1 MVDSKNPIDL
11 VGRLSERLTG
21 DREEKPA
28 VDRGRREP
36 QLAAPP
42 QQVVTPPVEA
52 TPDPVSVPRAVKAEL
67 VDPQPAASG
76 ARKQQPVIEIDLV
89 RLQKEGF
96 LTPQNQRSLIAE
108 EYRVIK
114 RPLLRAA
121 FDRSGEAGH
130 LNHVVMVTS
139 AKPNEG
145 KTFTSINLAMSVASE
160 RDLYVLLVDCDIRR
174 MELSTKLGIAE
185 RKGIMDVLL
194 NPSLQVSDVMLKT
207 NIPNLA
213 VIPSGQPV
221 AQATEL
227 FASQGMTK
235 LVDDLASRYPDR
247 FIIFDTPP
255 ILASSEP
262 GVLAMHVGHVIIV
275 VAAGETSRKA
285 ITESLPLVN
294 SCPNV
299 HFVLNRAQMVAG
311 RDRFGYYGSY

>member
-1 MVDSKNPIDL
+1 MVDPKNPIDL

-21 DREEKPA
+21 NREDLPDGGRA
-28 VDRGRREP
+28 RREP
-36 QLAAPP
+36 PAPRLPAAP
-42 QQVVTPPVEA
+42 TPPEVVPTVAEKVSAAEA
-52 TPDPVSVPRAVKAEL
+52 EPPET
-67 VDPQPAASG
+67 PAAIPAG
-76 ARKQQPVIEIDLV
+76 RKQQPVIDIDLV

-235 LVDDLASRYPDR
+235 LVDDIASRYPDR